1 MGICYLGT
9 ETPYSFERFKIMP
22 PPKGYKPIYISHL
35 GRHGSRYITSGTDA
49 KELYEVLSDAGSKKM
64 LTTKGY
70 RLKSKV
76 KRFLQLSNGKYGL
89 LTMRGIQE
97 EMGIGRRMY
106 LRNPEAFGK
115 EVEATSTY
123 VTRAKQSMEAFLK
136 GLGQF
141 VSTSTF
147 IATVNDEIDPILR
160 FFDLNT
166 AYLKYKKDGE
176 WIQSVHIF
184 EQRAEVAEPFLSQ
197 FFEKRYRINILEP
210 LKIATTIYDIYANTF
225 NMNVNLGLSQY
236 FTQEQLCYF
245 WENENLQ
252 NYLEKGPS
260 YIGQNLPTDI
270 SFALLRRFI
279 EEADEAIE
287 KRDKSATLRFAH
299 AETVIP
305 FVSLLG
311 LRGGSKQTNDLNEV
325 SKIWRDCNISP
336 MAANLQFIFYA
347 SKEEKDIL
355 VKLLYNEK
363 EYPLPFE
370 TAHYPY
376 YEWKEIRAFYMKVLQ
391 ALPIPKDESVVLQV
405 KNFNEV

>member
-76 KRFLQLSNGKYGL
+76 KHFLQLSNGKYGL

-184 EQRAEVAEPFLSQ
+184 EQ
-197 FFEKRYRINILEP
+197 
-210 LKIATTIYDIYANTF
+210 
-225 NMNVNLGLSQY
+225 M
-236 FTQEQLCYF
+236 
-245 WENENLQ
+245 
-252 NYLEKGPS
+252 
-260 YIGQNLPTDI
+260 
-270 SFALLRRFI
+270 
-279 EEADEAIE
+279 
-287 KRDKSATLRFAH
+287 H
-299 AETVIP
+299 
-305 FVSLLG
+305 
-311 LRGGSKQTNDLNEV
+311 
-325 SKIWRDCNISP
+325 
-336 MAANLQFIFYA
+336 
-347 SKEEKDIL
+347 
-355 VKLLYNEK
+355 
-363 EYPLPFE
+363 
-370 TAHYPY
+370 
-376 YEWKEIRAFYMKVLQ
+376 
-391 ALPIPKDESVVLQV
+391 
-405 KNFNEV
+405 KNH